1 MAEITVLC
9 EHLQAPSMCKDC
21 RIARLE
27 AEVAALKAQ
36 VERLS
41 APVSIREYLKYGI
54 WEGMKISVNALITAR
69 KEAGND

>member
-1 MAEITVLC
+1 MNAYA
-9 EHLQAPSMCKDC
+9 APLMKLTEQL
-21 RIARLE
+21 IEPAQL
-27 AEVAALKAQ
+27 ALEVAALKAQ